1 MNSRPWRRLGMT
13 ATAVAA
19 LTVSLLIAPPPAPAS
34 AAASCTSMSL
44 EQVQSRILKEVN
56 AARSKAGVRALK
68 TYSALESVAL
78 KWSKAQAAAGKM
90 SHNPK
95 YATQIPDGWS
105 AAGENVAFGYAP
117 EDVTG
122 AWMDSKGHRENIER
136 SSFTHIGIGMAC
148 SESGRPYY
156 TQVFGGYK
164 TLPAVTPKVAG
175 TPKVGKTLTAAR
187 GTWASGTT
195 YSYKWYVAGKLVSG
209 AKGKTYTPKASDAGK
224 TVKVKV
230 TGKKTGYAPT
240 TKTSPASPKIAK
252 ASTLK
257 TVTPKVAGTAK
268 VGAKLTAIRGTWTS
282 GTTYTY
288 RWYANGK
295 AISGATT
302 KSITAKSALRG
313 TKLTVKVTGKK
324 AGYTTVSKVS
334 PATSTLK

>member
-1 MNSRPWRRLGMT
+1 MT
-13 ATAVAA
+13 ALAVGA
-19 LTVSLLIAPPPAPAS
+19 LTVSLLVAPTPAS
-34 AAASCTSMSL
+34 ASTACTSMSL
-44 EQVQSRILKEVN
+44 DQVQSRILKEVN

-68 TYSALESVAL
+68 TYSALDSVAL
-78 KWSKAQAAAGKM
+78 KWSKAQAAAATM

-105 AAGENVAFGYAP
+105 SAGENVAFGYAP

-148 SESGRPYY
+148 SEGGRPYY

-164 TLPAVTPKVAG
+164 TLSAVTPKVAG
-175 TPKVGKTLTAAR
+175 SPKVGKTLTAAR
-187 GTWASGTT
+187 GTWTSGTT
-195 YSYKWYVAGKLVSG
+195 YSYKWYVSGKLVSG

-257 TVTPKVAGTAK
+257 AATPKVSGTPK
-268 VGAKLTAIRGTWTS
+268 VGAKLSAVPGTWTS
-282 GTTYTY
+282 GTSYTY

-295 AISGATT
+295 AISGATA

-313 TKLTVKVTGKK
+313 KKLTVKVTGKK

-334 PATSTLK
+334 PATTTLK